1 MPDIWNNYLLQYPP
15 WHEDYFGQRDFENRS
30 HQFLPTLDDFAKI
43 GTVCVCRCKF
53 SNLFILCRA
62 EDFRRLLED
71 PKLAF
76 SSDLTFLIG
85 DVEVKSHFAIVAA
98 RCDYLKNLVLENC
111 PSEQEK
117 KSYQLPIK
125 SDQIDAFRL
134 VLQYLYTDQIRLD
147 PTQAFSPA
155 LIQVITKVL
164 QFFTKFTFLK
174 SYFCTKFTFWKSH
187 FCTKF
192 TFLKSYFSQNSHFQS
207 LFFAQNS
214 HFQSLIFH
222 KNSHFSNIFQV
233 LQLSI
238 DFQLV
243 KLEKLCIKYLEAS
256 VNVENV
262 LETLKN
268 AFSATSV
275 SLVPIKEYCL
285 KFIIKEAH
293 YNR

>member
-1 MPDIWNNYLLQYPP
+1 M
-15 WHEDYFGQRDFENRS
+15 
-30 HQFLPTLDDFAKI
+30 
-43 GTVCVCRCKF
+43 
-53 SNLFILCRA
+53 
-62 EDFRRLLED
+62 
-71 PKLAF
+71 
-76 SSDLTFLIG
+76 
-85 DVEVKSHFAIVAA
+85 AA

-111 PSEQEK
+111 PSDQEK
-117 KSYQLPIK
+117 KSYRYQLPIK

-164 QFFTKFTFLK
+164 Q
-174 SYFCTKFTFWKSH
+174 
-187 FCTKF
+187 
-192 TFLKSYFSQNSHFQS
+192 
-207 LFFAQNS
+207 
-214 HFQSLIFH
+214 
-222 KNSHFSNIFQV
+222 
-233 LQLSI
+233 LSI

-268 AFSATSV
+268 AFSASSV